1 MRLQTPMLS
10 IPSALMIGLLS
21 LSTFSSWL
29 GDLKSGAD
37 NKSAK
42 LATLDAQ
49 QLDLK
54 IAEKRFANG
63 CSEIVQNGIPVS
75 LKNNM
80 PIFGR
85 GIVGADNNSPPLPL
99 ADGTVVCSA
108 QDGGTAVMSGGVTTQ
123 FAQNLEASRRYFG
136 AQKAKQTRQEATQ

>member
-29 GDLKSGAD
+29 GDLKSVTD
-37 NKSAK
+37 DKNAK

-63 CSEIVQNGIPVS
+63 CSQVVQNGIPVS
-75 LKNNM
+75 IKNNM
-80 PIFGR
+80 PIYGT
-85 GIVGADNNSPPLPL
+85 GVSTGGANASPLPL

-123 FAQNLEASRRYFG
+123 FAQNLEAAKRYF
-136 AQKAKQTRQEATQ
+136 KAK